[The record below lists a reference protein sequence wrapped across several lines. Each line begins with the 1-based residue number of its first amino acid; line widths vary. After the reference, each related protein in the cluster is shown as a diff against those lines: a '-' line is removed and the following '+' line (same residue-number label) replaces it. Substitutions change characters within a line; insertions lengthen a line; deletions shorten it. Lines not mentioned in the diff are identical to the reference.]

1 MGVII
6 LFSQTQCPNL
16 SHYKRRYHLSQC
28 ITCISFEISHSLF
41 VFFGGGCGMWTCSH
55 HLWLSPSLLFFPIL
69 PSPASTHPLLPSLPP
84 KIALGLAH
92 GQPNARICRYMTW
105 MLLRQWLKRHVC
117 QQAAHTYSCIVLSR
131 PSLTLFFS
139 SSFVWL
145 GFCLRTIV
153 RPCLFTWLFGHL
165 CSGELCVCFGEEI
178 SSVSLHL
185 LPPPEKKTLSL
196 WLNVFSLKVF
206 DVRAR

>member
-1 MGVII
+1 M
-6 LFSQTQCPNL
+6 
-16 SHYKRRYHLSQC
+16 RYVNMQPSPVAV
-28 ITCISFEISHSLF
+28 SL
-41 VFFGGGCGMWTCSH
+41 
-55 HLWLSPSLLFFPIL
+55 PPFFPIL
-69 PSPASTHPLLPSLPP
+69 PSPASTHPVLPSLPP

-105 MLLRQWLKRHVC
+105 MWLRQWLKRRVC

-165 CSGELCVCFGEEI
+165 GSGELCVFFWMK
-178 SSVSLHL
+178 SV
-185 LPPPEKKTLSL
+185 LPPPREKYIKLVAKCVFPKGL
-196 WLNVFSLKVF
+196 WCKGKVILGSQQRKERCRGVN
-206 DVRAR
+206 DK

>member
-1 MGVII
+1 M
-6 LFSQTQCPNL
+6 
-16 SHYKRRYHLSQC
+16 HYVH
-28 ITCISFEISHSLF
+28 FFWDFALF
-41 VFFGGGCGMWTCSH
+41 VRV
-55 HLWLSPSLLFFPIL
+55 LWRWMRNVNMQPSPVAVSLPPFFPIL

-165 CSGELCVCFGEEI
+165 CSGELCVCFWGGNQFCF
-178 SSVSLHL
+178 SPPSP
-185 LPPPEKKTLSL
+185 LPPQRK
-196 WLNVFSLKVF
+196 
-206 DVRAR
+206 RH